1 MNVFKGCK
9 GSAMD
14 VRTVHMIQGVDGHQ
28 GLKIQKW
35 FQKFVKWWLQTIE
48 WPWNWWRIDCTLR
61 GRWSIKFFI

>member
-48 WPWNWWRIDCTLR
+48 
-61 GRWSIKFFI
+61 